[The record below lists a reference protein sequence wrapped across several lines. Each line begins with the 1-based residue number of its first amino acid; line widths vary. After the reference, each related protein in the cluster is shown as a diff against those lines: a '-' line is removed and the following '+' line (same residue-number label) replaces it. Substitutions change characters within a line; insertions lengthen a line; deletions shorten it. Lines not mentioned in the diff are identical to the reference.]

1 MIVCTRKEHIG
12 VDKPG
17 AASAYPA
24 AAPDAHPPHARRF
37 SGVAR
42 AASFLGL
49 EEEYI
54 VAIDGVTLGAIQSP
68 RGLHAG
74 EAVTVTIRPE
84 DCIVFVDDGAHP

>member
-1 MIVCTRKEHIG
+1 
-12 VDKPG
+12 
-17 AASAYPA
+17 
-24 AAPDAHPPHARRF
+24 
-37 SGVAR
+37 VAR

-49 EEEYI
+49 QEEYI